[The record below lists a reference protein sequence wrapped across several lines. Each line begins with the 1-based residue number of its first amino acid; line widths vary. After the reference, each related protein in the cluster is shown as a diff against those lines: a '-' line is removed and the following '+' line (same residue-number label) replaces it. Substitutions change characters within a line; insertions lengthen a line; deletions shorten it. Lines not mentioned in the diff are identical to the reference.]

1 MCAGEDMLLREREGG
16 YDYVKV
22 ANDMESEKVL
32 QVAWSHSGSKEWK
45 NGFPPERTLRF
56 IRSGTQSSLTRSFFT
71 RSSSNFNNLSP
82 NKPKDA

>member
-16 YDYVKV
+16 HDYVKV

-45 NGFPPERTLRF
+45 NGFPPERTLKKWDSIF
-56 IRSGTQSSLTRSFFT
+56 PHEIFLY
-71 RSSSNFNNLSP
+71 P
-82 NKPKDA
+82 